1 MRSGNW
7 LVAVDVGGT
16 FTDAVAV
23 GSGGE
28 ALVAKVPSSPG
39 EPAAAF
45 ERAVREL
52 QMAGLPLE
60 RTIFAFHGTTVATN
74 AVLTEQLARVVLVV
88 TEGFADLLGYRD
100 GTRPVVYDLHQPR
113 PSELVARRDRV
124 EVRERLS
131 SSGATVAALTD
142 EEVDRVV
149 GAVVSLSPEAVAV
162 ALLFSFLDDSH
173 ERRLVRALERRLEGV
188 PVVGSA
194 ALSREMREYP
204 RTATAV
210 LNAGLRP
217 VVGRYLVDAEGRLR
231 DLGLAGELMIMQSNG
246 GCVPASRA
254 HTEAHR
260 LLLSGP
266 AAGVAGTVALGAAYG
281 LSQLVSFDMGGTSLD
296 VCLIRDGHP
305 PVTPIEHVGG
315 HPILC
320 PSVDMVTI
328 GAGGGSIAETDAT
341 GRLRVGPRSAGAQPG
356 PAAYGHGGEEA
367 TVTDA
372 HVVLGTLPT
381 DLPLASGLRLDA
393 DAAHKAVERV
403 GLTLGMDARETASG
417 IVQVAAAEMSLAL
430 RRVSVER
437 GIDPEGYTLVA
448 FGGAGPLHAAML
460 LREIGFGSMLVP
472 RHPGLFAAAGLI
484 STDLRVDRSKTVL
497 ERVDAKAAAPL
508 ARWFRD
514 TAKELRATL
523 FADGIARSAVQIMAS
538 ADCRYAGQGYE
549 LSVPV
554 ESLSRNGVLRLQE
567 QFHMLHRS
575 TYGHHD
581 PFGTVEVVT
590 VRLSAFGGLPRH
602 ADRELERAGRARA
615 SSAIMTHCRATLPGA
630 VEVRTPVYDRAAL
643 RAGHALEGPAIVH
656 QADATTL
663 VLEGQ
668 VARVD
673 ERGSLWVEEP
683 R

>member
-1 MRSGNW
+1 VKPGSW

-23 GSGGE
+23 GSSGE
-28 ALVAKVPSSPG
+28 TLVAKVPSSPSD
-39 EPAAAF
+39 PAVAF

-52 QMAGLPLE
+52 QSAGLPLE
-60 RTIFAFHGTTVATN
+60 RTMLAFHGTTVATN

-88 TEGFADLLGYRD
+88 TEGFADLLSYRD
-100 GTRPVVYDLHQPR
+100 GTRPIVYDLHQRR

-131 SSGATVAALTD
+131 SRGTTVEALTD

-149 GAVVSLSPEAVAV
+149 EAVASRRPEAVAV
-162 ALLFSFLDDSH
+162 ALLFSFLDDAH
-173 ERRLVRALERRLEGV
+173 ERRLVRALEGRLGGI
-188 PVVGSA
+188 PVVSSA
-194 ALSREMREYP
+194 ASSPEMREYP
-204 RTATAV
+204 RTTTAV

-217 VVGRYLVDAEGRLR
+217 IVGRYVVDTERRLR

-254 HTEAHR
+254 DAEAHR

-296 VCLIRDGHP
+296 VCLIHDGHP

-328 GAGGGSIAETDAT
+328 GAGGGSIAEVDST

-372 HVVLGTLPT
+372 HIVLGTLPT
-381 DLPLASGLRLDA
+381 ELPLASGLRIDA
-393 DAAHKAVERV
+393 DAAHKAVQRV
-403 GLTLGMDARETASG
+403 GLTLGLDARKTASG
-417 IVQVAAAEMSLAL
+417 IVQVAVAEMSLAL

-460 LREIGFGSMLVP
+460 LRELGFASVLVP

-497 ERVDAKAAAPL
+497 ERLDAPSAAPL
-508 ARWFRD
+508 AQWYRE
-514 TAKELRATL
+514 TANELRATL
-523 FADGIARSAVQIMAS
+523 VADGIPRSAVRVVAS

-549 LSVPV
+549 LQVPV
-554 ESLSRNGVLRLQE
+554 QSLSRRGVLRLQE
-567 QFHMLHRS
+567 QFHLLHRS

-581 PFGTVEVVT
+581 PTGTVEAVT
-590 VRLSAFGGLPRH
+590 VRLSAFGGLATH
-602 ADRELERAGRARA
+602 AERALQRAGRSRA
-615 SSAIMTHCRATLPGA
+615 SSAIMTDCRATFPGA
-630 VEVRTPVYDRAAL
+630 AEVRVPVYDRELL
-643 RAGHALEGPAIVH
+643 RAGHTFEGPAIVH

-668 VARVD
+668 HARVD
-673 ERGSLWVEEP
+673 ERASLWIEEQ